1 MKTIQLFFLI
11 LIIVSCSSNK
21 KISESTSKQ
30 SSKNQKLI
38 IDTDINTENI
48 IVKEI
53 SANTETR
60 LKNDSITTVNSYI
73 NAPVFDSILKPNHDS
88 FNKLLSMFVSK
99 EGFVD
104 YKDLK
109 KRQLDLQKYIFYL
122 GENLPTE
129 NWTKSDI
136 LAFWI
141 NAYNAM
147 TIDLI
152 LRHYPI
158 KSIKDIKDPW
168 GQRLWKIGNKWYNLN
183 EIEHKVLRKMDEP
196 RIHFAIVCA
205 SFSCPKLSNQAYT
218 SENLE
223 QQLTQATID
232 FLSDSSKNVITSENL
247 ALSKIF
253 QWFSKDFTQ
262 NGSLI
267 DFLNQYP
274 EIEILRNAKKTFKD
288 YNWNLNE

>member
-1 MKTIQLFFLI
+1 MKIIQLFFLI

-21 KISESTSKQ
+21 KISESTLKQ
-30 SSKNQKLI
+30 SLKNQQLI
-38 IDTDINTENI
+38 IDTDINTENV
-48 IVKEI
+48 IVEEI
-53 SANTETR
+53 STNTEIR
-60 LKNDSITTVNSYI
+60 LKKDSITTVNSYI
-73 NAPVFDSILKPNHDS
+73 NIPVFDSILKPKHDS

-99 EGFVD
+99 EGFVN

-109 KRQLDLQKYIFYL
+109 KRQLNLQKYIFYL

-152 LRHYPI
+152 LRYYPV

-168 GQRLWKIGNKWYNLN
+168 QQRFWKLGEKWYNL
-183 EIEHKVLRKMDEP
+183 EDIEHQILRKMDEP

-205 SFSCPKLSNQAYT
+205 SISCPKLLNEVYT

-223 QQLTQATID
+223 QQLTNATRD
-232 FLSDSSKNVITSENL
+232 FLSDTSRNFISKDKLE
-247 ALSKIF
+247 LSKIF
-253 QWFSKDFTQ
+253 QWFTKDFKQ

-267 DFLNQYP
+267 DFLNLYSN
-274 EIEILRNAKKTFKD
+274 IEISSKAKTNYKD
-288 YNWNLNE
+288 YNWDLNE

>member
-21 KISESTSKQ
+21 KISVNTSKQ
-30 SSKNQKLI
+30 SLKNQQLI

-48 IVKEI
+48 IVEEI
-53 SANTETR
+53 SANTEIR
-60 LKNDSITTVNSYI
+60 LKKDSITTVNSYI
-73 NAPVFDSILKPNHDS
+73 TAPVFDSILKPKHDS

-99 EGFVD
+99 EGFVH

-122 GENLPTE
+122 GENLPTQ

-141 NAYNAM
+141 NTYNAL

-152 LRHYPI
+152 LRHYPV
-158 KSIKDIKDPW
+158 KSIKDIKNPW
-168 GQRLWKIGNKWYNLN
+168 QQRHWKLGDKWYNLD
-183 EIEHKVLRKMDEP
+183 EIEHQILRKMDEP
-196 RIHFAIVCA
+196 RLHFAIVCA
-205 SFSCPKLSNQAYT
+205 SISCPKLLNEAYT
-218 SENLE
+218 AENLE
-223 QQLTQATID
+223 QQLTNATQD
-232 FLSDSSKNVITSENL
+232 FLSDSTKNSISKDKVE
-247 ALSKIF
+247 LSKIF
-253 QWFSKDFTQ
+253 NWFNADFTK

-267 DFLNQYP
+267 DFLNLYSP
-274 EIEILRNAKKTFKD
+274 IEISKTASKSFKD
-288 YNWNLNE
+288 YNWDLNE